1 MEIDSERLK
10 SLRQQALADSKRG
23 EREAEQ
29 RRRTTLN
36 SDRWN
41 EIHRVMNDLPGM
53 LEDAARRGID
63 TVEIYHK
70 KQAATKSTT
79 SYSLNSKLLVHGLAS
94 ERKNDEVAQHGS
106 VAAGISSSRS
116 IDPPP
121 D

>member
-1 MEIDSERLK
+1 MEIDPERLK

-70 KQAATKSTT
+70 TGSNEVDDFIFAELKAACARSGLRAKERRGCSTWFC
-79 SYSLNSKLLVHGLAS
+79 SCRDLVVTL
-94 ERKNDEVAQHGS
+94 D
-106 VAAGISSSRS
+106 
-116 IDPPP
+116 
-121 D
+121 